1 MKAMRPKRFMRRVGH
16 GVIFA
21 AAGALFFNGC
31 AHGDSTA
38 RVPSA
43 AGDPAVP
50 IVRPL
55 ADATAD
61 YTIGAGDMLE
71 IGVWKD
77 PALSRQVVVL
87 PDGSI
92 SFPLVGRFL
101 AAGKTAEQLK
111 SDMVEKLVRYIS
123 EPELSV
129 IVQQV
134 NSQVVY
140 IIGKVNRPGPIAL
153 NRNIDVLQA
162 LSMAGGLN
170 LFANK
175 ADIRIF
181 RKTEN
186 RTLVIP
192 FNYNAVTED
201 YLLEENILLQRGD
214 VVVVK

>member
-1 MKAMRPKRFMRRVGH
+1 MKAIRPKRFMRRVGH

-21 AAGALFFNGC
+21 AAGALLVNGC
-31 AHGDSTA
+31 AHGDSAA

-43 AGDPAVP
+43 SEDPAVP

-55 ADATAD
+55 ADAAAD
-61 YTIGAGDMLE
+61 YTIGAGDVLE

-101 AAGKTAEQLK
+101 AEGKTAEQLK
-111 SDMVEKLVRYIS
+111 SDMVEKLVRYIP

-162 LSMAGGLN
+162 LSMVGGLN
-170 LFANK
+170 LFADK